1 MKLWGGRFKGSVDKL
16 MEEFNSSISFDIRLF
31 KYDVEGSIVHA
42 KGLNKAG
49 VLSDDETKL
58 IIDGLNEIL
67 KETDINHIPDDE
79 DVHTY
84 VERLLTEKIGD
95 AGRKL
100 HTGRSRNDQVAT
112 DVRLYLKDAIKDIG
126 SDIKL
131 LIETLQ
137 SIADEHNNT
146 IMPGYTH
153 LQRAQP
159 VTFGHHMR
167 AYVEMFKRDLSRL
180 NDMVKRVN
188 IMPLGSGAL
197 AGTSFNIDRRYV
209 AELLGFDDITL
220 NSLDAVGDRDFVIE
234 FLSFSSILMMHLSRF
249 CEEIV
254 LWSSR
259 EFDFIELDDKYST
272 GSSMMPQ
279 KKNPDAAELIRGKT
293 GRVYGNLI
301 TLLTVMKGLP
311 LAYNKDMQED
321 KEALFDTVD
330 TLKICIEVFTGMIK
344 TMHVKKSNMETAAKY
359 GYMNATDF
367 ADYLVS
373 KGIPFRKAHEITG
386 KVVLY
391 AMDKNCAIED
401 LSIKDLKSFCDSIN
415 VDVYEAIDLKNS
427 IRNKKTIGSPTLDEK
442 ESR

>member
-1 MKLWGGRFKGSVDKL
+1 MKLWGGRFKEDTDKL
-16 MEEFNSSISFDIRLF
+16 MEDFNSSISFDIRLF
-31 KYDVEGSIVHA
+31 KYDVEGSIAHA

-49 VLSDDETKL
+49 VLKDDETKL
-58 IIDGLNEIL
+58 IVDGLNEIL
-67 KETDINHIPDDE
+67 KETDTGFIPNDE

-95 AGRKL
+95 VGKKL

-112 DVRLYLKDAIKDIG
+112 DVRLYLRDVINEIE
-126 SDIKL
+126 SS
-131 LIETLQ
+131 IETL
-137 SIADEHNNT
+137 IDTLKNKAFEHKNA

-159 VTFGHHMR
+159 VTFGHHLM

-180 NDMVKRVN
+180 NDMAKRVN
-188 IMPLGSGAL
+188 VMPLGSGAL
-197 AGTSFNIDRRYV
+197 AGTSYNIDRMYV
-209 AELLGFDDITL
+209 AKLLGFDDITK
-220 NSLDAVGDRDFVIE
+220 NSLDAVSDRDFVIE
-234 FLSFSSILMMHLSRF
+234 FLSFSSIMMMHLSRF

-254 LWSSR
+254 LWSSK
-259 EFDFIELDDKYST
+259 EFDFIELDDRYST

-293 GRVYGNLI
+293 GRVYGNLM

-321 KEALFDTVD
+321 KEALFDAID
-330 TLKICIEVFTGMIK
+330 TLKMSIAVFNGMVK
-344 TMHVKKSNMETAAKY
+344 TMKVKSDNMASAAKY

-391 AMDKNCAIED
+391 AIDKNCAIEE
-401 LSIKDLKSFCDSIN
+401 LSIKDLKSFCDVID
-415 VDVYEAIDLKNS
+415 VDVYKAIDLRNS
-427 IRNKKTIGSPTLDEK
+427 IKNKKTIGSPKLFDE
-442 ESR
+442 E

>member
-1 MKLWGGRFKGSVDKL
+1 MKLWGGRFKGDTDKL
-16 MEEFNSSISFDIRLF
+16 MEDFNSSISFDMRLF
-31 KYDVEGSIVHA
+31 KYDVEGSIAHA

-49 VLSDDETKL
+49 VLKDDETKL
-58 IIDGLNEIL
+58 IVDGLNEIL
-67 KETDINHIPDDE
+67 KETETEFIPDDE

-95 AGRKL
+95 VGKKL

-112 DVRLYLKDAIKDIG
+112 DVRLYLRDVINEIESG
-126 SDIKL
+126 IEI
-131 LIETLQ
+131 LIDTLKRK
-137 SIADEHNNT
+137 ADEYKNA

-159 VTFGHHMR
+159 VTFGHHMM

-197 AGTSFNIDRRYV
+197 AGTSYNIDRMYV
-209 AELLGFDDITL
+209 AKLLGFDDITK
-220 NSLDAVGDRDFVIE
+220 NSLDAVSDRDFVIE

-254 LWSSR
+254 LWSSK
-259 EFDFIELDDKYST
+259 EFDFIELDDRYST

-293 GRVYGNLI
+293 GRVYGDLM

-321 KEALFDTVD
+321 KEALFDAID
-330 TLKICIEVFTGMIK
+330 TLKMSIAVFNGMVK
-344 TMHVKKSNMETAAKY
+344 TMKVKSDNMANAAKY

-391 AMDKNCAIED
+391 AIDKNCAIEE
-401 LSIKDLKSFCDSIN
+401 LSIKDLKSFCDVID
-415 VDVYEAIDLKNS
+415 VDVYKAIDLRNS
-427 IRNKKTIGSPTLDEK
+427 IKNKKTIGSPKLFDE
-442 ESR
+442 E

>member
-1 MKLWGGRFKGSVDKL
+1 MKLWGGRFKGGTDKL
-16 MEEFNSSISFDIRLF
+16 MEDFNSSISFDMRLF
-31 KYDVEGSIVHA
+31 KYDVEGSIAHA

-49 VLSDDETKL
+49 ALSDDETKL

-67 KETDINHIPDDE
+67 KETETEFIPDDE

-95 AGRKL
+95 VGKKL

-112 DVRLYLKDAIKDIG
+112 DVRLYLRDVIKEIE
-126 SDIKL
+126 SSIEA
-131 LIETLQ
+131 LIDTLK
-137 SIADEHNNT
+137 SKADEHKNT

-159 VTFGHHMR
+159 VTLGHHMM
-167 AYVEMFKRDLSRL
+167 AYVEMLKRDLWRL
-180 NDMVKRVN
+180 GDIAKRVN
-188 IMPLGSGAL
+188 ILPLGSGAL
-197 AGTSFNIDRRYV
+197 AGTSYNIDRMYV
-209 AELLGFDDITL
+209 AKLLGFDDITK
-220 NSLDAVGDRDFVIE
+220 NSLDAVSDRDFAIE

-254 LWSSR
+254 LWSSK
-259 EFDFIELDDKYST
+259 EFDFIELDDRYST

-293 GRVYGNLI
+293 GRVYGSLI

-321 KEALFDTVD
+321 KEALFDAID
-330 TLKICIEVFTGMIK
+330 TLKISIVVFNGMVK
-344 TMHVKKSNMETAAKY
+344 TMKVKSANMANAAKC

-391 AMDKNCAIED
+391 AIDKNCAIEELPID
-401 LSIKDLKSFCDSIN
+401 ELRVFCDLIDEN
-415 VDVYEAIDLKNS
+415 VYSAIDLKNT
-427 IRNKKTIGSPTLDEK
+427 IKNKKTIGSPKLTD
-442 ESR
+442 

>member
-1 MKLWGGRFKGSVDKL
+1 MKLWGGRFKGDTDKL
-16 MEEFNSSISFDIRLF
+16 MEDFNSSISLDMRLF
-31 KYDVEGSIVHA
+31 KYDVEGSIAHA

-49 VLSDDETKL
+49 VLKDDETKL
-58 IIDGLNEIL
+58 IVDGLNEIL
-67 KETDINHIPDDE
+67 KETETEFIPDDE

-95 AGRKL
+95 VGKKL

-112 DVRLYLKDAIKDIG
+112 DVRLYLRDVINEIESGIEILIDIL
-126 SDIKL
+126 KRK
-131 LIETLQ
+131 
-137 SIADEHNNT
+137 ADEYKNA

-159 VTFGHHMR
+159 VTFGHHMM

-197 AGTSFNIDRRYV
+197 AGTSYNIDRMYV
-209 AELLGFDDITL
+209 AKLLGFDDITK
-220 NSLDAVGDRDFVIE
+220 NSLDAVSDRDFVIE

-254 LWSSR
+254 LWSSK
-259 EFDFIELDDKYST
+259 EFDFIELDDRYST

-293 GRVYGNLI
+293 GRVYGDLM

-321 KEALFDTVD
+321 KEALFDAID
-330 TLKICIEVFTGMIK
+330 TLKMSIAVFNGMVK
-344 TMHVKKSNMETAAKY
+344 TMKVKSDNMANAAKY

-391 AMDKNCAIED
+391 AIDKNCAIEE
-401 LSIKDLKSFCDSIN
+401 LSIKDLKSFCDVID
-415 VDVYEAIDLKNS
+415 VDVYKAIDLRNS
-427 IRNKKTIGSPTLDEK
+427 IKNKKTIGSPKLFDE
-442 ESR
+442 E

>member
-1 MKLWGGRFKGSVDKL
+1 MKLWGGRFKGDTDKL
-16 MEEFNSSISFDIRLF
+16 MEDFNSSISFDMRLF
-31 KYDVEGSIVHA
+31 KYDVEGSIAHA

-49 VLSDDETKL
+49 VLKDDETKL
-58 IIDGLNEIL
+58 IVDGLNEIL
-67 KETDINHIPDDE
+67 KETETEFIPDDE

-95 AGRKL
+95 VGKKL

-112 DVRLYLKDAIKDIG
+112 DVRLYLRDVINEIESGIEILIDIL
-126 SDIKL
+126 KRK
-131 LIETLQ
+131 
-137 SIADEHNNT
+137 ADEYKNA

-159 VTFGHHMR
+159 VTFGHHMM

-197 AGTSFNIDRRYV
+197 AGTSYNIDRMYV
-209 AELLGFDDITL
+209 AKLLGFDDITK
-220 NSLDAVGDRDFVIE
+220 NSLDAVSDRDFVIE

-254 LWSSR
+254 LWSSK
-259 EFDFIELDDKYST
+259 EFDFIELDDRYST

-293 GRVYGNLI
+293 GRVYGDLM

-321 KEALFDTVD
+321 KEALFDAID
-330 TLKICIEVFTGMIK
+330 TLKMSIAVFNGMVK
-344 TMHVKKSNMETAAKY
+344 TMKVKSDNMANAAKY

-391 AMDKNCAIED
+391 AIDKNCAIEE
-401 LSIKDLKSFCDSIN
+401 LSIKDLKSFCDVID
-415 VDVYEAIDLKNS
+415 VDVYKAIDLRNS
-427 IRNKKTIGSPTLDEK
+427 IKNKKTIGSPKLFDE
-442 ESR
+442 E